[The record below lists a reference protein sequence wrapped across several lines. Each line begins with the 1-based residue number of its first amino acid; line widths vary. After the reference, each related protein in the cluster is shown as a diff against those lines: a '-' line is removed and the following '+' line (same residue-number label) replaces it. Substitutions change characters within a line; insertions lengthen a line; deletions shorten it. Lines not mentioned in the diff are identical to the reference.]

1 MTKLGIPMNEP
12 KPESMHTNHPP
23 QKTQQWYQLCTKEG
37 FAYIVLMGNYTL
49 TALEPILKS
58 LMNELSKQAR
68 NRDLRWDLT
77 GIEQMDSAGMALLWR
92 VWQGQR
98 PEHLQMRPEQ
108 DKMFVRLEQ
117 LPAIK
122 PHARYR
128 DLLWPLTVLGR
139 LALLLWQHTI
149 GLVSLIGRLLLDV
162 IYLCRNP
169 VYIPWREISANLYRT
184 GAQALGITALVGFL
198 IGIVLSYLSS
208 KQLQMFGADIFIIN
222 ILGISIIR
230 ELGPML
236 AAILVAGRSGSSM
249 TAQLGVMRVTQELDA
264 LTVMGISHSQ
274 RLILPKV
281 LGLGIAMP
289 LLVIWTSAIALLG
302 GIVAAEWQ
310 LGLNSQ
316 YFLTTL
322 PDAVPIA
329 NLWLGL
335 GKGIVCG
342 MVIALI
348 ACHFGLRIRPN
359 TESLGEG
366 TTSSVVTAITM
377 VIIIDAI
384 FAVLFSDV
392 GLT

>member
-1 MTKLGIPMNEP
+1 MNEP
-12 KPESMHTNHPP
+12 KPELIHTDHSHHALR
-23 QKTQQWYQLCTKEG
+23 QWYQLCFQEG
-37 FAYIVLMGNYTL
+37 HASIVLTGNYTL
-49 TALEPILKS
+49 AALRPVLKP
-58 LMNELSKQAR
+58 LTDGLGKQAK
-68 NRDLRWDLT
+68 NQNLYWDLT
-77 GIEQMDSAGMALLWR
+77 NIGQMDTAGTALLWR
-92 VWQGQR
+92 IWQAKRPQHLQLR
-98 PEHLQMRPEQ
+98 PEHE
-108 DKMFVRLEQ
+108 KMFARLEH
-117 LPAIK
+117 LPAVK
-122 PHARYR
+122 TEAKHR
-128 DLLWPLTVLGR
+128 DLLWPLTTLGR
-139 LALLLWQHTI
+139 LVLLLWQHAV
-149 GLVSLIGRLLLDV
+149 GLVMLIGRLLLDTF
-162 IYLCRNP
+162 YLSRNP

-208 KQLQMFGADIFIIN
+208 KQLQLFGADIFIIN

-236 AAILVAGRSGSSM
+236 ASILVAGRSGSSM

-289 LLVIWTSAIALLG
+289 LLVMWTSAIALLG
-302 GIVAAEWQ
+302 GMVAAEWQ
-310 LGLNSQ
+310 LGLNHQ

-322 PDAVPIA
+322 PDVVPIA

-348 ACHFGLRIRPN
+348 ACHFGLRIKPN

>member
-1 MTKLGIPMNEP
+1 MRI
-12 KPESMHTNHPP
+12 NHFH
-23 QKTQQWYQLCTKEG
+23 KTMDQWYQLRTKNG
-37 FAYIVLMGNYTL
+37 LPHIFLTGSYTL
-49 TALEPILKS
+49 AALEDILEPLTS
-58 LMNELSKQAR
+58 ALINQAK
-68 NRDLRWDLT
+68 NRDLYWDLT
-77 GIEQMDSAGMALLWR
+77 GIQQMDTAGVVMLWR
-92 VWQGQR
+92 AWKSRR
-98 PEHLQMRPEQ
+98 PEHLQLHPEHEEMLKRIENFPIFQ
-108 DKMFVRLEQ
+108 SEAEYK
-117 LPAIK
+117 
-122 PHARYR
+122 
-128 DLLWPLTVLGR
+128 DLLWPVTRLGK
-139 LALLLWQHTI
+139 LALLLWEHIVGITT
-149 GLVSLIGRLLLDV
+149 LIGQLVIDI
-162 IYLCRNP
+162 IYLILHP
-169 VYIPWREISANLYRT
+169 IYIPWREISANLFRT

-208 KQLQMFGADIFIIN
+208 KQLQLFGADIFIIN

-274 RLILPKV
+274 RLILPKL

-289 LLVIWTSAIALLG
+289 LLVMWTSAIALLG
-302 GIVAAEWQ
+302 GMVAAELQ
-310 LGLNSQ
+310 LGLNYQ
-316 YFLTTL
+316 YFLTAL

-335 GKGIVCG
+335 GKGMVCG

-348 ACHFGLRIRPN
+348 ACHFGLRIQPN

-366 TTSSVVTAITM
+366 TTSSVVTSITV

-384 FAVLFSDV
+384 FAIIFSDV

>member
-1 MTKLGIPMNEP
+1 MRETRPKLMRT
-12 KPESMHTNHPP
+12 SHSHPALN
-23 QKTQQWYQLCTKEG
+23 QWYQLCTREG
-37 FAYIVLMGNYTL
+37 SQHIILTGNYTL
-49 TALEPILKS
+49 TALEPILKP
-58 LMNELSKQAR
+58 LTDELAGQAR
-68 NRDLRWDLT
+68 NKNLFWDLT
-77 GIEQMDSAGMALLWR
+77 GIQQMDTAGTVILWR
-92 VWQGQR
+92 IWQARRPGHLQLR
-98 PEHLQMRPEQ
+98 PEHER
-108 DKMFVRLEQ
+108 MFARLEH
-117 LPAIK
+117 LPDLQPEIQ
-122 PHARYR
+122 PR
-128 DLLWPLTVLGR
+128 DFLWPITTLGGLT
-139 LALLLWQHTI
+139 LLLWQHII
-149 GLVSLIGRLLLDV
+149 GLIALIGQLLMDTV
-162 IYLCRNP
+162 YLIRHP

-198 IGIVLSYLSS
+198 IGVVLSYLSS
-208 KQLQMFGADIFIIN
+208 KQLQLFGADIFIIN

-289 LLVIWTSAIALLG
+289 LLVMWTSAIALLG
-302 GIVAAEWQ
+302 GMVAAELQ
-310 LGLNSQ
+310 LGLNYQ
-316 YFLTTL
+316 YFLTAL

-342 MVIALI
+342 MIIALI
-348 ACHFGLRIRPN
+348 ACHFGLRIKPN

-366 TTSSVVTAITM
+366 TTSSVVAAITV

-384 FAVLFSDV
+384 FAIVFSDV

>member
-1 MTKLGIPMNEP
+1 MPIHIAHNTMP
-12 KPESMHTNHPP
+12 HR
-23 QKTQQWYQLCTKEG
+23 YQLSRDHSITRISLTG
-37 FAYIVLMGNYTL
+37 DFTL
-49 TALEPILKS
+49 TALEHDFEKLTA
-58 LMNELSKQAR
+58 ELTGYSH
-68 NRDLRWDLT
+68 NPNVYWDLA
-77 GIEQMDSAGMALLWR
+77 GIKQLDTSGLVMLWR
-92 VWQGQR
+92 IWQAKRPLHIHLR
-98 PEHLQMRPEQ
+98 PEHENMLKRIENMSVSQPESG
-108 DKMFVRLEQ
+108 K
-117 LPAIK
+117 
-122 PHARYR
+122 R
-128 DLLWPLTVLGR
+128 DFLWPFVTVGKLV
-139 LALLLWQHTI
+139 LLLWEHIT
-149 GLVSLIGRLLLDV
+149 GLVILIGQLLLDC
-162 IYLCRNP
+162 INLIRRP
-169 VYIPWREISANLYRT
+169 TYIPWREISANLYRT

-208 KQLQMFGADIFIIN
+208 KQLQLFGADIFIVN

-274 RLILPKV
+274 RLILPKI

-289 LLVIWTSAIALLG
+289 LLVMWTSAIALLG
-302 GIVAAEWQ
+302 GMVAAELQ
-310 LGLNSQ
+310 LGLN
-316 YFLTTL
+316 YHHFLTAL

-335 GKGIVCG
+335 GKGAVCG

-348 ACHFGLRIRPN
+348 ACHFGLRIKPN

-366 TTSSVVTAITM
+366 TTSSVVTAITV

-384 FAVLFSDV
+384 FAIIFSDV
-392 GLT
+392 GLI

>member
-1 MTKLGIPMNEP
+1 MNEP
-12 KPESMHTNHPP
+12 KPELMHTNHSHHAM
-23 QKTQQWYQLCTKEG
+23 QQWYQLCSQEG
-37 FAYIVLMGNYTL
+37 CASIVLTGSYTL
-49 TALEPILKS
+49 TALKPVLKS
-58 LMNELSKQAR
+58 LTDELSKQAK
-68 NRDLRWDLT
+68 NRDLYWDLT
-77 GIEQMDSAGMALLWR
+77 GIEHMDTAGTALLWR
-92 VWQGQR
+92 IWQAQRPQHLQLR
-98 PEHLQMRPEQ
+98 PEHER
-108 DKMFVRLEQ
+108 MFARLEH
-117 LPAIK
+117 LSIVK
-122 PHARYR
+122 PEAEQR
-128 DLLWPLTVLGR
+128 DLLWPLTALGR
-139 LALLLWQHTI
+139 LALLLWQHAV
-149 GLVSLIGRLLLDV
+149 GLVMLIGRLLLDV
-162 IYLCRNP
+162 IYLSRNP
-169 VYIPWREISANLYRT
+169 IHIPWREISANLYRT

-208 KQLQMFGADIFIIN
+208 KQLQLFGADIFIIN

-236 AAILVAGRSGSSM
+236 ASILVAGRSGSSM

-264 LTVMGISHSQ
+264 LKVMGISHSQ

-289 LLVIWTSAIALLG
+289 LLVMWTSAIALLG
-302 GIVAAEWQ
+302 GMVAAEWQ
-310 LGLNSQ
+310 LGLNHQ

-348 ACHFGLRIRPN
+348 ACHFGLRIKPN

>member
-1 MTKLGIPMNEP
+1 MPSELNRTSLN
-12 KPESMHTNHPP
+12 S
-23 QKTQQWYQLCTKEG
+23 WYQLSTTDG
-37 FAYIVLMGNYTL
+37 STQIVLTGHYTL
-49 TALEPILKS
+49 VALGPS
-58 LMNELSKQAR
+58 LESLSHELAQLAQ
-68 NRDLRWDLT
+68 NLDLHWDLT
-77 GIEQMDSAGMALLWR
+77 GIQQLDTAGTTILWR
-92 VWQGQR
+92 AWKGQR
-98 PEHLQMRPEQ
+98 PKHLQLRPEHE
-108 DKMFVRLEQ
+108 KMLARLEHVPLLQ
-117 LPAIK
+117 IT
-122 PHARYR
+122 ARYR
-128 DLLWPLTVLGR
+128 DLAWPVTTLGR
-139 LALLLWQHTI
+139 LALLLWNNTL
-149 GLVSLIGRLLLDV
+149 GLVMLIGQLMLDV
-162 IYLCRNP
+162 LYLIRHP
-169 VYIPWREISANLYRT
+169 VLIPWREISANLYRT

-208 KQLQMFGADIFIIN
+208 KQLQIFGADIFIIN

-289 LLVIWTSAIALLG
+289 LLVLWTSAIALIG
-302 GIVAAEWQ
+302 GMVAAELQ
-310 LGLNSQ
+310 LGLSHHH
-316 YFLTTL
+316 FLRSL
-322 PDAVPIA
+322 PDTVPIA

-335 GKGIVCG
+335 GKGVVCG

-348 ACHFGLRIRPN
+348 ACHFGLRIKPN

-366 TTSSVVTAITM
+366 TTTSVVTAITM

-384 FAVLFSDV
+384 FAVMFSDV
-392 GLT
+392 GIS